1 MKPEPTPAALSE
13 ELPDGPSADVR
24 RALPAGTWLEEFELG
39 EIIGEGSTAIVYAAS
54 DRARGVPLAI
64 AEYMPARL
72 AQRNHDGQV
81 APRASTQADA
91 FAKGLQAFIGE
102 SRTLARCN
110 HPSLLRIARLWEA
123 NGTAYRAMPRYAARR
138 LLEVRQGMNEPPD
151 EEAVRA
157 LLDALL
163 GALAVYHQAGD
174 GHGRVTPSN
183 ILLLADNRPLLL
195 GPGAAA
201 RAIAG
206 DRIDALMTGVEP
218 GFAPIEQMVESADL
232 PLRPSVDLYA
242 LAGVARYWISGQ
254 LPPPTFGASD
264 SPRREKLADLVQ
276 RLRRTWPQLHY
287 SATLLD
293 ALDNA
298 LSIYP
303 AERPQGVAQM
313 RARLGTAPA
322 AASGPALAARA
333 AIPALSDPVPGD
345 VVPSDVAPSDAAPSD
360 AAPSDAAP
368 SDVAPSDVA
377 PSDVAPS
384 DVVPSDVMPSDVVP
398 SDVVPNDVVANEAA
412 PNEAL
417 PSSPAPVPQ
426 AADRATQVLP
436 VVQDPD
442 RPATSGL
449 ARVDAPPMKAAFAPQ
464 LRTPRRIARWTGAT
478 LVLLSLLVIGVFE
491 FGQEGQ
497 LGRLLDALGVSQG
510 IAVGDSDA
518 VSAVGTAAPAPSPTA
533 ADVASVKPTPTEP
546 PVAEPEASAT
556 PPAFPS
562 STPIPEAEVA
572 QPLPTEPAAA
582 DAPPGAAAPARPAG
596 ADRAPQAAAA
606 AAATAEPPASAP
618 PPAAVAPPPAAVA
631 PAPKRATQQQVA
643 RAPASPREVCGPR
656 TQFSLYRC
664 MKLQCSQ
671 QRWTAHAQCKRL
683 RATDSVD

>member
-1 MKPEPTPAALSE
+1 
-13 ELPDGPSADVR
+13 
-24 RALPAGTWLEEFELG
+24 
-39 EIIGEGSTAIVYAAS
+39 
-54 DRARGVPLAI
+54 
-64 AEYMPARL
+64 
-72 AQRNHDGQV
+72 
-81 APRASTQADA
+81 
-91 FAKGLQAFIGE
+91 
-102 SRTLARCN
+102 
-110 HPSLLRIARLWEA
+110 
-123 NGTAYRAMPRYAARR
+123 
-138 LLEVRQGMNEPPD
+138 
-151 EEAVRA
+151 
-157 LLDALL
+157 
-163 GALAVYHQAGD
+163 
-174 GHGRVTPSN
+174 
-183 ILLLADNRPLLL
+183 
-195 GPGAAA
+195 
-201 RAIAG
+201 
-206 DRIDALMTGVEP
+206 
-218 GFAPIEQMVESADL
+218 MVESADL

-254 LPPPTFGASD
+254 LPPPPFGVPE
-264 SPRREKLADLVQ
+264 SPRREKLADTVH

-287 SATLLD
+287 SAALLD

-313 RARLGTAPA
+313 RARLGTASA

-333 AIPALSDPVPGD
+333 AIPALSDPVPGN
-345 VVPSDVAPSDAAPSD
+345 VAPSDAAPSDAAPSD

-384 DVVPSDVMPSDVVP
+384 DVVPSDVVPSDVVPSDVLPSDVVP
-398 SDVVPNDVVANEAA
+398 SDVVPSDVVPSDVVPSDVVPSDVVPTDVVANEAA

-426 AADRATQVLP
+426 AADRATQDFDVMMP
-436 VVQDPD
+436 VMPDPD

-464 LRTPRRIARWTGAT
+464 LRAPRRIARWIGAT

-491 FGQEGQ
+491 FGQERQ

-556 PPAFPS
+556 PPAFPPS
-562 STPIPEAEVA
+562 AAIPEAEVA
-572 QPLPTEPAAA
+572 QPLPTEP
-582 DAPPGAAAPARPAG
+582 AAAPARPAG

-606 AAATAEPPASAP
+606 AAATAEPPAS
-618 PPAAVAPPPAAVA
+618 APPPAAVA